1 MKTMP
6 LSFISQQYVYID
18 KITFI
23 LLIYKKKGI

>member
-6 LSFISQQYVYID
+6 ISFISQQYVYID